1 MDYLDD
7 RIKNCRSFKDDWTQM
22 RDLYSRKLWHQ
33 FTLLLQEC
41 LNKPGFTSSLDL
53 QEFDQKFLNSIKT
66 RINPLSLA
74 EILVPVSN
82 EMVAKD
88 PEATIKYIEDNRNK
102 YMEMNDEALILAQ
115 ATIGMIKLIILHDMP
130 GARDIIESTGE
141 ILSKIDGVTS
151 VHSRYYRMSSQY
163 YKLMGQHAEYYHE
176 ALRFLGCTN
185 ISELT
190 ETEKQ
195 DWAFSI
201 GLAALLGQG
210 VYNFGEL
217 ISHEVLESLRSKPD
231 AAWLVDLLHAFNRGD
246 LDCIV
251 QLKPKWSAVNDLAA
265 AAGLLQ
271 EKALLL
277 ALMEMFFRRPSNQ
290 RTVSFADIVAATKLP
305 LDKVE
310 ALVMRAL
317 SLNLMKG
324 RIDEVNQTV
333 TLTWLQPRVLDID
346 QISNMAQRLT
356 EWQKSVASV
365 RDLVSVDAKKLL
377 V

>member
-1 MDYLDD
+1 MV
-7 RIKNCRSFKDDWTQM
+7 
-22 RDLYSRKLWHQ
+22 
-33 FTLLLQEC
+33 
-41 LNKPGFTSSLDL
+41 TSD
-53 QEFDQKFLNSIKT
+53 
-66 RINPLSLA
+66 
-74 EILVPVSN
+74 PVS
-82 EMVAKD
+82 
-88 PEATIKYIEDNRNK
+88 TIRYIEDNRDK
-102 YMEMNDEALILAQ
+102 YMDLNDEALILAQ
-115 ATIGMIKLIILHDMP
+115 STIGMIKLLVLHDMP

-141 ILSKIDGVTS
+141 ILSKIDGVTP
-151 VHSRYYRMSSQY
+151 VHSRYYRLSSHY

-176 ALRFLGCTN
+176 ALRFLGCTDV
-185 ISELT
+185 SELT
-190 ETEKQ
+190 EMEKQ

-217 ISHEVLESLRSKPD
+217 ISHEVLESLRSNKES
-231 AAWLVDLLHAFNRGD
+231 AWLVDLLHAFNRGD
-246 LDCIV
+246 LDSILALRP
-251 QLKPKWSAVNDLAA
+251 QWSAVNDLAA
-265 AAGLLQ
+265 AADLLQ

-290 RTVSFADIVAATKLP
+290 RTVSFIDISAATKLP
-305 LDKVE
+305 VDKIE

-333 TLTWLQPRVLDID
+333 TLTWLQPRVLDLE
-346 QISNMAQRLT
+346 QIGSMAQRLI